1 MICELPDRLESLG
14 GLIFFTQGMIQMK
27 KIIFT
32 TLICTAP
39 MFANATDM
47 CARDNV
53 MVLVFDPQ
61 VKCSSTGNN
70 AAEWSWWAQM
80 PYGRLAGDATCV
92 SQTEV
97 NQKQFSP
104 GLSGVDA
111 NGENRIFCYCRISHP
126 VISGWVQRAKHTT
139 NTDCSKNCSLYCS
152 IGDLSFCTNVNTRI
166 QMFNSIG
173 VSE

>member
-1 MICELPDRLESLG
+1 MNSPTACNPLAVS
-14 GLIFFTQGMIQMK
+14 FFTQGMIQMK

-53 MVLVFDPQ
+53 TVLAFDPQ
-61 VKCSSTGNN
+61 INCTSSGSN
-70 AAEWSWWAQM
+70 AAEWSWWGQF

-111 NGENRIFCYCRISHP
+111 NGENRTLCYCRITHP
-126 VISGWVQRAKHTT
+126 VVSGWIHRYKTT
-139 NTDCSKNCSLYCS
+139 SCASQCYSLCSDMSGTSLCKTPS
-152 IGDLSFCTNVNTRI
+152 IRTAL
-166 QMFNSIG
+166 FNSIG